1 MKNHYNLN
9 FNFNILKSDFVFPNP
24 KTEIWDIF
32 PFKPEEVLSTEAIN
46 FFKSINLEL
55 YNCQLFRGAPG
66 MSCGIHLDG
75 HTSNK
80 KTQLIWAMNWIFGSE
95 SSSMCWY
102 KPIDKAKETKT
113 AAGTSYQT
121 WELDQVEEIDR
132 ASFKGPVLVR
142 NDIPH
147 RVINHDTKNSRW
159 CVSVRATKMFE
170 SWKDSVNFFKP
181 YICI

>member
-1 MKNHYNLN
+1 
-9 FNFNILKSDFVFPNP
+9 
-24 KTEIWDIF
+24 
-32 PFKPEEVLSTEAIN
+32 
-46 FFKSINLEL
+46 
-55 YNCQLFRGAPG
+55 

-80 KTQLIWAMNWIFGSE
+80 KTQLIWAINWIFGSE

-102 KPIDKAKETKT
+102 KPIDEAKEIKT